1 MSCQGQV
8 VLNSDATGH
17 PLLDAAGTLKSV
29 FFSWP
34 PVAAG
39 GFSWLCTLHS
49 LKALTQASKGN
60 LGDLLCQLRFVVSAD
75 H

>member
-17 PLLDAAGTLKSV
+17 PLLDVAGTLKSV

-34 PVAAG
+34 PVGAG
-39 GFSWLCTLHS
+39 VFSWLCTLHS
-49 LKALTQASKGN
+49 LKALTQASEGH
-60 LGDLLCQLRFVVSAD
+60 LGGLLSQICLLVGPD
-75 H
+75 N